1 MYERIWNYVKFFT
14 RIVVWLSDNLDTS
27 WHIYLVDGKIKHCH
41 TELQQVFPKGPAPLT
56 YTVRLWKE
64 LGALDVLGIQEQPN
78 LAHNLNSFGSFQT
91 KLDFMLQ
98 STFAK

>member
-1 MYERIWNYVKFFT
+1 MFSPTSLKLFFIELALLARIQYYYYVQ
-14 RIVVWLSDNLDTS
+14 R
-27 WHIYLVDGKIKHCH
+27 
-41 TELQQVFPKGPAPLT
+41 QQVLPKGLAPLT

-64 LGALDVLGIQEQPN
+64 LGALAVLGIQEQPN